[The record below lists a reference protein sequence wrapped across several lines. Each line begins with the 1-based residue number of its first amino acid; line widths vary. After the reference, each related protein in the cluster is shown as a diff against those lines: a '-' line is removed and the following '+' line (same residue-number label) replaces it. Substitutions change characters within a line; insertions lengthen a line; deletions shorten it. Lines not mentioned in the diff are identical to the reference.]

1 MNYPKGNCIYII
13 SCPNFNGLYKIG
25 KTKNLK
31 QMMKS
36 QTGIPHKL
44 NLFYYHFTED
54 MDIARTI
61 IHYNLRKFRV
71 DKKKIWFKID
81 NPQILVDEIS
91 NVIEY
96 LRWRKGFYEHLPG
109 VSDEERKYDIVI
121 EDAIMID
128 VNLID

>member
-1 MNYPKGNCIYII
+1 
-13 SCPNFNGLYKIG
+13 
-25 KTKNLK
+25 
-31 QMMKS
+31 MKS

-81 NPQILVDEIS
+81 NPQILIDEIS

-96 LRWRKGFYEHLPG
+96 LTWRKGHYEHLPG
-109 VSDEERKYDIVI
+109 VSGEEREYDIVL

-128 VNLID
+128 VILID